1 MPPVGP
7 DIFEAIA
14 EVRRRRVPAALAT
27 VVGTKGSTPA
37 KMTARMLVRA
47 DGTQVGTIGGG
58 CIEAD
63 VIRDARDV
71 MDTGR
76 PVTRSFH
83 LHGEEAERT
92 GIACGGIVTIMI
104 ESLDDPRVVL
114 IGAGHVAQATAVLAK
129 SAGFRVT
136 IVDDRPDFASKARF
150 PDADDI
156 VVRDLDALDGAVAV
170 SPATMIVCMT
180 RGHAEDFT
188 ALKWA
193 LGTTA
198 RYVGVLGSKSKRVQF
213 REALKAEGLDDA
225 TIGRIRLPVG
235 LDIGAETVPE
245 IAVAIVAELIARR
258 RIGTSGGVGA

>member
-1 MPPVGP
+1 MPSVGP

-14 EVRRRRVPAALAT
+14 EVRRRRLPAALAT
-27 VVGTKGSTPA
+27 VIGTKGSTPA

-136 IVDDRPDFASKARF
+136 IVDNGRNLELPPGDGLSVRVIPNPNLGGAGGFARGLMHARNDGWTTHVLF
-150 PDADDI
+150 MDDDI
-156 VVRDLDALDGAVAV
+156 TMEVESVVRAIALFRYATDPRLCVHGA
-170 SPATMIVCMT
+170 MISEEIPWMQFE
-180 RGHAEDFT
+180 A
-188 ALKWA
+188 
-193 LGTTA
+193 
-198 RYVGVLGSKSKRVQF
+198 GSHY
-213 REALKAEGLDDA
+213 AWPD
-225 TIGRIRLPVG
+225 
-235 LDIGAETVPE
+235 
-245 IAVAIVAELIARR
+245 RR
-258 RIGTSGGVGA
+258 HVN